1 MLTIKNYY
9 KLCGKPIGR
18 DGWEVLFCREGG
30 KWYEIK
36 LEHQHLSSIKVYLER
51 ESTKT
56 SNGRVAYM
64 FRNGDGELTSRGVTL
79 DWISNMNNLLKVL
92 ASFTC

>member
-18 DGWEVLFCREGG
+18 NGWEVAFCSE
-30 KWYEIK
+30 KDKCYEIK

-51 ESTKT
+51 EPTKT
-56 SNGRVAYM
+56 SNDRVAYM
-64 FRNGDGELTSRGVTL
+64 FRDADGELTQFGVTP
-79 DWISNMNNLLKVL
+79 DWVSDMNNMLRALDR
-92 ASFTC
+92 FTF